1 MKFVIAQTLD
11 SIRQC
16 WTRWTEPAPNITDPD
31 ERLRARFISSL
42 LLFNVLLIPSLLIMY
57 YLISHAAD
65 LPARISAATLGGVF
79 IFGMYWYSRRT
90 PPERVVRAAI
100 LGGMVILYLA
110 VTILGGTTGTNSLYY
125 LMILVLFASLFLGLR
140 FNVLLMV
147 SNLVLMLLLPFVNPT
162 ITYSLL
168 SEGPLRFVA
177 LLSVVTI
184 ASAGYRIRIEEA
196 RRRELAESATRLGLV
211 SELIPNYAFSFALGA
226 DGRWVKEWVSGDY
239 MTITG
244 YTWEEVEAR
253 GVDSLFLPEDY
264 DRMQADTGQVGVGHV
279 SKGEYRIR
287 TRMGQIRWLRIV
299 QHPVWDA
306 AQKQV
311 IRYFGVAEDI
321 TDLHRA
327 EDSRL
332 QIRLQQER
340 LKLIDDL
347 MRAVS
352 HDFRT
357 SLTSIEN
364 SRYLISRKLNGTTPP
379 ELYERLDLIQKSVRH
394 MSDQLEDLHTITHLS
409 DLKRLPVQFNLLVQ
423 DVVSEFAAQARQHN
437 QMIVLQLSRYLP
449 SVSADQYE
457 LRRGIAELMQ
467 NALAFTPA
475 DGKVTLRTFPAAH
488 GVCLEVQDTG
498 AGIPEEQQSRIFE
511 PFYRGD
517 AARAVE
523 TGGIGLG
530 LSIARLVAEAHGGT
544 LTVSSAVGAGT
555 TFRLTLPAD
564 PPPANP

>member
-1 MKFVIAQTLD
+1 MKLVTARTLD
-11 SIRQC
+11 SIRRC
-16 WTRWTEPAPNITDPD
+16 WTGWTEPAPNITDPD

-42 LLFNVLLIPSLLIMY
+42 LLFNVLLIPTLLVIY
-57 YLISHAAD
+57 YVISRASD
-65 LPARISAATLGGVF
+65 LPARIGVSALGGVF

-90 PPERVVRAAI
+90 RPERIAR
-100 LGGMVILYLA
+100 GG
-110 VTILGGTTGTNSLYY
+110 ILGGTAILYLGVIALGGSTGTHSLYY

-140 FNVLLMV
+140 FNILLMAANV
-147 SNLVLMLLLPFVNPT
+147 VVMLTLPVINPT
-162 ITYSLL
+162 ITYGLL
-168 SEGPLRFVA
+168 IDGPLRFVA
-177 LLSVVTI
+177 MLSVVTI
-184 ASAGYRIRIEEA
+184 AAAGYRIRLEEA
-196 RRRELAESATRLGLV
+196 RRRELAENAARLRLV
-211 SELIPNYAFSFALGA
+211 SELIPNYAFSFKLGV
-226 DGRWVKEWVSGDY
+226 DGRWINEWVSSDY
-239 MTITG
+239 VTITG
-244 YTWEEVEAR
+244 YAWDDMER
-253 GVDSLFLPEDY
+253 HGVDSLFLPEDY
-264 DRMQADTGQVGVGHV
+264 DRMQADTRQIEAGHV

-287 TRMGQIRWLRIV
+287 TRAGQVRWLRIV
-299 QHPVWDA
+299 RHPVWDA

-327 EDSRL
+327 QDSRL

-347 MRAVS
+347 MQAVS

-364 SRYLISRKLNGTTPP
+364 SRYLISRQLNGTVPP
-379 ELYERLDLIQKSVRH
+379 ELRQRLDLIQKSVRH

-409 DLKRLPVQFNLLVQ
+409 DLKRLPVQFNSLVQ
-423 DVVSEFAAQARQHN
+423 DIAADFAAQARKHD
-437 QMIVLQLSRYLP
+437 QMIVLQLNRYLP
-449 SVSADQYE
+449 TVSADQYE
-457 LRRGIAELMQ
+457 LRRGISELMQ

-475 DGKVTLRTFPAAH
+475 AGKVTLRTFPATH
-488 GVCLEVQDTG
+488 GVCLEVQDSG
-498 AGIPEEQQSRIFE
+498 QGIPEEQQSRIFE

-544 LTVSSAVGAGT
+544 LTVSSALGQGT
-555 TFRLTLPAD
+555 TFRLTLPTE
-564 PPPANP
+564 PPPNP

>member
-1 MKFVIAQTLD
+1 MKFMTAQTLD

-16 WTRWTEPAPNITDPD
+16 WTRWTEPAPNITDAD

-42 LLFNVLLIPSLLIMY
+42 LLFNVLLIPTLLVMY
-57 YLISHAAD
+57 YLISHASD
-65 LPARISAATLGGVF
+65 LPARIGGAALGGVF
-79 IFGMYWYSRRT
+79 IFGMYWYSLRT
-90 PPERVVRAAI
+90 RPERVVRGAI
-100 LGGMVILYLA
+100 LGGMVILYLG
-110 VTILGGTTGTNSLYY
+110 VIGLGGSAGTHSLYY

-147 SNLVLMLLLPFVNPT
+147 SNLTLMLALPLINPT
-162 ITYSLL
+162 ITYGLL
-168 SEGPLRFVA
+168 IDGPLRFVA
-177 LLSVVTI
+177 MLSVVTI

-196 RRRELAESATRLGLV
+196 RRRELAETAARLGLV
-211 SELIPNYAFSFALGA
+211 SELIPNYAFSFRLGA
-226 DGRWVKEWVSGDY
+226 DGRWVNEWVSSDY
-239 MTITG
+239 VTITG
-244 YTWEEVEAR
+244 YTWDDVEAR

-264 DRMQADTGQVGVGHV
+264 DRMQADTREVETGHV

-287 TRMGQIRWLRIV
+287 TRMGQTRWLRIV
-299 QHPVWDA
+299 QHPVWDSQ
-306 AQKQV
+306 QKQV
-311 IRYFGVAEDI
+311 VRYFGVAEDI

-357 SLTSIEN
+357 SLTTIEN
-364 SRYLISRKLNGTTPP
+364 SRFLISRQLNGTTPP
-379 ELYERLDLIQKSVRH
+379 ELRERLDLIQKSVRH

-409 DLKRLPVQFNLLVQ
+409 DLKRLPVQFNDLVQ
-423 DVVSEFAAQARQHN
+423 DVATEFAAQAREHN
-437 QMIVLQLSRYLP
+437 QMIVLQLSPYLP
-449 SVSADQYE
+449 GVSADHYE
-457 LRRGIAELMQ
+457 LRRGISELMQ

-530 LSIARLVAEAHGGT
+530 LSIARLVAEAHDGL
-544 LTVSSAVGAGT
+544 LTVTSALGEGT
-555 TFRLTLPAD
+555 TFRLTLPTD
-564 PPPANP
+564 PPPDP